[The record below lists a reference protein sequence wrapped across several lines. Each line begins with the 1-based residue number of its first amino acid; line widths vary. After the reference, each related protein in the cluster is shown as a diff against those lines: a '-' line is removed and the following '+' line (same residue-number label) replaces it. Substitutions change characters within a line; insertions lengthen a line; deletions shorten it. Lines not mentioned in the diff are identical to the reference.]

1 MANSFYWYDLETSG
15 LSPKWDR
22 IVQFAGCRTDAEL
35 NLLDDEYITYVSLPD
50 DVLPNPN
57 ATLVTGIT
65 PSILES
71 QGIREID
78 ALRVI
83 LKPRMYVIHCLAARN
98 RQRRADEQDLCDRY
112 SLHGPGFV
120 LLDSRHDK

>member
-50 DVLPNPN
+50 DVLPNPSWN
-57 ATLVTGIT
+57 RKV
-65 PSILES
+65 LERLTRSGLS
-71 QGIREID
+71 QN
-78 ALRVI
+78 
-83 LKPRMYVIHCLAARN
+83 P
-98 RQRRADEQDLCDRY
+98 
-112 SLHGPGFV
+112 
-120 LLDSRHDK
+120 

>member
-50 DVLPNPN
+50 DVLPTPN
-57 ATLVTGIT
+57 ELK
-65 PSILES
+65 SIDWK
-71 QGIREID
+71 I
-78 ALRVI
+78 
-83 LKPRMYVIHCLAARN
+83 K
-98 RQRRADEQDLCDRY
+98 LCPKKLPK
-112 SLHGPGFV
+112 S
-120 LLDSRHDK
+120 

>member
-50 DVLPNPN
+50 DVLPEMSHY
-57 ATLVTGIT
+57 AHVDHL
-65 PSILES
+65 
-71 QGIREID
+71 
-78 ALRVI
+78 
-83 LKPRMYVIHCLAARN
+83 
-98 RQRRADEQDLCDRY
+98 
-112 SLHGPGFV
+112 LHGYPFWRIPRTRLV
-120 LLDSRHDK
+120 LGCKIEYRGR